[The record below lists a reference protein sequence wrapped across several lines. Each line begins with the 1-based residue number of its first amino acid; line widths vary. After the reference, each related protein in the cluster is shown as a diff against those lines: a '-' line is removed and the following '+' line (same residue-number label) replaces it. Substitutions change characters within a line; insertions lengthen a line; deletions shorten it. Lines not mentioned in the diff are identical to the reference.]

1 MPLLAQPALIP
12 SKLALV
18 NEALASLK
26 QPPVTTLANQ
36 KPLIT
41 MLGNSV
47 DDCVNDIY
55 SRANWRFR
63 LRVVPI
69 DLVAEQEFYSI
80 PPDFG
85 NLYSK
90 GITASNLF
98 IPYVSA
104 DDYDS
109 LAQTPY
115 GTPGD
120 PSGQPIVFTMRD
132 FISFQFYPKPN
143 ASFVAVF
150 PTLELQ
156 YLCSAEPVVNE
167 EDSPFLPYA
176 FKLCVVNF
184 LKYRWMASNEY
195 GVTDM
200 QEAKGMYEGQLALL
214 LTRNDPAPNG
224 HRIRS
229 GYRLG
234 NGRSGESL
242 GLDKMNPL
250 GGWR

>member
-18 NEALASLK
+18 NEALAALK

-36 KPLIT
+36 RPLVT

-63 LRVVPI
+63 LRTQQIELVDGQQYYSVP
-69 DLVAEQEFYSI
+69 S
-80 PPDFG
+80 DFG
-85 NLYSK
+85 NLYGK
-90 GITASNLF
+90 GVSAKNLF
-98 IPYVSA
+98 IPYLDRNSFDAVA
-104 DDYDS
+104 
-109 LAQTPY
+109 LTPY
-115 GTPGD
+115 GTPD
-120 PSGQPIVFTMRD
+120 EPSGQPQAFTMFD
-132 FISFQFYPKPN
+132 FISFEFFPKPD
-143 ASFVAVF
+143 ASFVASF
-150 PTLELQ
+150 PIIELK
-156 YLCSAEPVVNE
+156 YLCSAQPVVDENQP
-167 EDSPFLPYA
+167 PFLPYA

-214 LTRNDPAPNG
+214 LSRNDPQPNG
-224 HRIRS
+224 HRMVS
-229 GYRLG
+229 GYHV
-234 NGRSGESL
+234 NRSQSAGYNKA
-242 GLDKMNPL
+242 DPL
-250 GGWR
+250 GGF

>member
-1 MPLLAQPALIP
+1 MPLIAQPALIP

-18 NEALASLK
+18 NEALVSLK
-26 QPPVTTLANQ
+26 QPQVTTLANQ

-69 DLVAEQEFYSI
+69 DLVAGQEFYSI

-98 IPYVSA
+98 IPYLAV
-104 DDYDS
+104 DDFDA

-115 GTPGD
+115 GTPSD
-120 PSGQPIVFTMRD
+120 PTGKPVGFTLRD
-132 FISFQFYPKPN
+132 FISFEFYPKPS
-143 ASFVAVF
+143 ADFVAAY

-156 YLCSAEPVVNE
+156 YLCSAQPVVDENQA
-167 EDSPFLPYA
+167 PFLPYA

-200 QEAKGMYEGQLALL
+200 QEAKGMYEGQLSLL
-214 LTRNDPAPNG
+214 LTRNDPAPNS

-234 NGRSGESL
+234 DGQGSSAPN
-242 GLDKMNPL
+242 KVNPM
-250 GGWR
+250 GGW